1 LIKVIGRFHQ
11 TPIFTL
17 SAKHKK
23 LAFFF
28 GTLSGIFWGL
38 DYTLAGQVH
47 SLLITMPFLVSM
59 WLTSIHDLGVAAT
72 ISVVQPRSI
81 KKLKE
86 LQAWQFVSI
95 CCIPLIGGLAMTMYM
110 LSTKTISTG
119 SAIVISSC
127 YPAVGMIA
135 ARIILKES
143 LTKFKV
149 AGFMVV
155 AIGILVIASDSIS
168 GSAASI
174 TGLIFAL
181 SAALFWGLEGVIYK
195 LVLNAGVSA
204 NSLLFLRKISTIF
217 IFLPFTW
224 AVIATVDLNVIGLI
238 LLIGII
244 GYIADLAYMQAFKYS
259 DVALA
264 MSLNIT
270 YIIWG
275 PIFAAVLFASYMNI
289 YSLII
294 CATLIFLGNF
304 LIFKS
309 KSVY

>member
-1 LIKVIGRFHQ
+1 ME
-11 TPIFTL
+11 
-17 SAKHKK
+17 HKK

-28 GTLSGIFWGL
+28 GTLSGVFWGL

-47 SLLITMPFLVSM
+47 TLLITMPFLVSM

-72 ISVVQPRSI
+72 IGVVQPKSI

-86 LQAWQFVSI
+86 LKAWQFINI
-95 CCIPLIGGLAMTMYM
+95 CCIPLLGGLAMTMYM

-127 YPAVGMIA
+127 YPAIGMIF
-135 ARIILKES
+135 ARIVLKES
-143 LTKFKV
+143 LSTLKV
-149 AGFMVV
+149 IGFIVV
-155 AIGILVIASDSIS
+155 ALGITVIASDSVS
-168 GSAASI
+168 DTTSSL
-174 TGLIFAL
+174 TGLVFAL

-195 LVLNAGVSA
+195 MVLNAGVSA

-224 AVIATVDLNVIGLI
+224 AVIATVNLNVIGLI

-244 GYIADLAYMQAFKYS
+244 GYVADLAYMQAFKYS

-275 PIFAAVLFASYMNI
+275 PIFAAVLFSDYMNI

-294 CATLIFLGNF
+294 CALLIFLGNF

>member
-1 LIKVIGRFHQ
+1 MSV
-11 TPIFTL
+11 
-17 SAKHKK
+17 KHKK
-23 LAFFF
+23 LAFFY

-47 SLLITMPFLVSM
+47 TLLIAMPFLVSM

-72 ISVVQPRSI
+72 IGVVQPRAI
-81 KKLKE
+81 KRLKD
-86 LQAWQFVSI
+86 LKAWQFVSI
-95 CCIPLIGGLAMTMYM
+95 CCIPLLGGLAMTMYM

-127 YPAVGMIA
+127 YPAVGMIF
-135 ARIILKES
+135 ARIVLKES
-143 LTKFKV
+143 LSPLKI
-149 AGFMVV
+149 AGFLVV
-155 AIGILVIASDSIS
+155 AAGIIVIASNSIV
-168 GSAASI
+168 GSRESI
-174 TGLIFAL
+174 TGLILAL

-195 LVLNAGVSA
+195 MVLNARVSA

-224 AVIATVDLNVIGLI
+224 AVMSTVSLDVIGLI
-238 LLIGII
+238 LLIGVI
-244 GYIADLAYMQAFKYS
+244 GYVADLAYMQAFKYS

-275 PIFAAVLFASYMNI
+275 PIFAAVLFADYMNI

-294 CATLIFLGNF
+294 CAALIFIGNF

>member
-1 LIKVIGRFHQ
+1 ME
-11 TPIFTL
+11 
-17 SAKHKK
+17 HKK

-28 GTLSGIFWGL
+28 GTLSGVFWGL

-47 SLLITMPFLVSM
+47 TLLITMPFLVSM

-72 ISVVQPRSI
+72 IGVVQPKSI

-86 LQAWQFVSI
+86 LKAWQFINI
-95 CCIPLIGGLAMTMYM
+95 CCIPLLGGLAMTMYM

-127 YPAVGMIA
+127 YPAIGMIF
-135 ARIILKES
+135 ARIVLKES
-143 LTKFKV
+143 LSTLKV
-149 AGFMVV
+149 IGFIVV
-155 AIGILVIASDSIS
+155 ALGITVIASDSVS
-168 GSAASI
+168 DTTSSL
-174 TGLIFAL
+174 TGLVFAL

-195 LVLNAGVSA
+195 MVLNAGVSA

-217 IFLPFTW
+217 IFLPFSW
-224 AVIATVDLNVIGLI
+224 AVIATVNLNVIGLI

-244 GYIADLAYMQAFKYS
+244 GYVADLAYMQAFKYS

-275 PIFAAVLFASYMNI
+275 PIFAAVLFSDYMNI

-294 CATLIFLGNF
+294 CALLIFLGNF

>member
-1 LIKVIGRFHQ
+1 
-11 TPIFTL
+11 L
-17 SAKHKK
+17 STKHKK
-23 LAFFF
+23 LAVLF
-28 GTLSGIFWGL
+28 GALSGLFWGL

-47 SLLITMPFLVSM
+47 TLLITMPFLVSM

-72 ISVVQPRSI
+72 IGVVQPKSI
-81 KKLKE
+81 KKLKD
-86 LQAWQFVSI
+86 LKAWQFISI
-95 CCIPLIGGLAMTMYM
+95 CCIPLLGGLAMTMYM

-127 YPAVGMIA
+127 YPAVGMIF
-135 ARIILKES
+135 ARIVLNENLSKLKII
-143 LTKFKV
+143 
-149 AGFMVV
+149 GFLVV
-155 AIGILVIASDSIS
+155 ASGIAVIASDSIN
-168 GSAASI
+168 GSSASI
-174 TGLIFAL
+174 TGLLLAL
-181 SAALFWGLEGVIYK
+181 GAALFWGLEGVIYK
-195 LVLNAGVSA
+195 MVLNTGVSA

-224 AVIATVDLNVIGLI
+224 AVIATVDLNVVGLI
-238 LLIGII
+238 LLIGVI

-259 DVALA
+259 NVALA

-275 PIFAAVLFASYMNI
+275 PIFAAVLFADYMNI
-289 YSLII
+289 YSLLI
-294 CATLIFLGNF
+294 CAILIFLGNF

>member
-1 LIKVIGRFHQ
+1 ME
-11 TPIFTL
+11 
-17 SAKHKK
+17 HKK

-28 GTLSGIFWGL
+28 GTLSGVFWGL

-47 SLLITMPFLVSM
+47 TLLITMPFLVSM
-59 WLTSIHDLGVAAT
+59 WLTSIHDLGVAVT
-72 ISVVQPRSI
+72 IGVVQPKSI

-86 LQAWQFVSI
+86 LKAWQFINI
-95 CCIPLIGGLAMTMYM
+95 CCIPLLGGLAMTMYM

-127 YPAVGMIA
+127 YPAIGMIF
-135 ARIILKES
+135 ARIVLKES
-143 LTKFKV
+143 LSTLKV
-149 AGFMVV
+149 IGFIVV
-155 AIGILVIASDSIS
+155 ALGITVIASDSVNDTTS
-168 GSAASI
+168 SL
-174 TGLIFAL
+174 TGLVFAL
-181 SAALFWGLEGVIYK
+181 SAALFWGLEGVVYK
-195 LVLNAGVSA
+195 MVLNAGVSA

-224 AVIATVDLNVIGLI
+224 AVIATVNLNVIGLI

-244 GYIADLAYMQAFKYS
+244 GYVADLAYMQAFKYS

-275 PIFAAVLFASYMNI
+275 PIFAAVLFSDYMNI

-294 CATLIFLGNF
+294 CALLIFLGNF

>member
-1 LIKVIGRFHQ
+1 MQYKNR
-11 TPIFTL
+11 
-17 SAKHKK
+17 
-23 LAFFF
+23 AFFY
-28 GTLSGIFWGL
+28 GSLSGIFWGL

-47 SLLITMPFLVSM
+47 TLLVAMPFLVSM
-59 WLTSIHDLGVAAT
+59 WLTSIHDLGVATT

-81 KKLKE
+81 KKLNE
-86 LQAWQFVSI
+86 LKAWQFISI
-95 CCIPLIGGLAMTMYM
+95 CSIPLLGGLAMTMYM

-135 ARIILKES
+135 ARIVLKES
-143 LTKFKV
+143 LTKLKI
-149 AGFMVV
+149 AGFLVV
-155 AIGILVIASDSIS
+155 AMGILIIASDSLNGAE
-168 GSAASI
+168 GSVI
-174 TGLIFAL
+174 GLIFAI
-181 SAALFWGLEGVIYK
+181 SAAVFWGLEGVIYK
-195 LVLNAGVSA
+195 MVLNAGVSA
-204 NSLLFLRKISTIF
+204 NSLLFLRKVSTIF

-224 AVIATVDLNVIGLI
+224 AVIATVNVTVIGLI

-259 DVALA
+259 NVALA

-275 PIFAAVLFASYMNI
+275 PIFAAILFADYMNI

-294 CATLIFLGNF
+294 CAILIFLGNF

>member
-1 LIKVIGRFHQ
+1 ME
-11 TPIFTL
+11 
-17 SAKHKK
+17 HKK

-28 GTLSGIFWGL
+28 GTLSGVFWGL

-47 SLLITMPFLVSM
+47 TLLITMPFLVSM

-72 ISVVQPRSI
+72 IGVVQPKSI

-86 LQAWQFVSI
+86 LKDWQFINI
-95 CCIPLIGGLAMTMYM
+95 CCMPLLGGLAMTMYM

-127 YPAVGMIA
+127 YPAIGMIF
-135 ARIILKES
+135 ARIVLKES
-143 LTKFKV
+143 LSTLKV
-149 AGFMVV
+149 IGFIVV
-155 AIGILVIASDSIS
+155 ALGITVIASDSVS
-168 GSAASI
+168 DTTSSL
-174 TGLIFAL
+174 TGLVFAL

-195 LVLNAGVSA
+195 MVLNAGVSA

-224 AVIATVDLNVIGLI
+224 AVIATVNLNVIGLI

-244 GYIADLAYMQAFKYS
+244 GYVADLAYMQAFKYS

-275 PIFAAVLFASYMNI
+275 PIFAAVLFSDYMNI

-294 CATLIFLGNF
+294 CALLIFLGNF

>member
-1 LIKVIGRFHQ
+1 
-11 TPIFTL
+11 
-17 SAKHKK
+17 
-23 LAFFF
+23 
-28 GTLSGIFWGL
+28 
-38 DYTLAGQVH
+38 
-47 SLLITMPFLVSM
+47 MPFLVSM
-59 WLTSIHDLGVAAT
+59 WLTSIHDLGVAVT
-72 ISVVQPRSI
+72 IGVVQPKSI

-86 LQAWQFVSI
+86 LKAWQFINI
-95 CCIPLIGGLAMTMYM
+95 CCIPLLGGLAMTMYM

-127 YPAVGMIA
+127 YPAIGMIF
-135 ARIILKES
+135 ARIVLKES
-143 LTKFKV
+143 LSTLKV
-149 AGFMVV
+149 IGFIVV
-155 AIGILVIASDSIS
+155 ALGITVIASDSVS
-168 GSAASI
+168 DTTSSL
-174 TGLIFAL
+174 TGLVFAL

-195 LVLNAGVSA
+195 MVLNAGVSA

-224 AVIATVDLNVIGLI
+224 AVIATVNLNVIGLI
-238 LLIGII
+238 LLIGFI
-244 GYIADLAYMQAFKYS
+244 GYVADLAYMQAFKYS

-270 YIIWG
+270 YIILG
-275 PIFAAVLFASYMNI
+275 PIFAAVLFSDYMNI

-294 CATLIFLGNF
+294 CALLIFLGNF

>member
-1 LIKVIGRFHQ
+1 ME
-11 TPIFTL
+11 
-17 SAKHKK
+17 HKK

-28 GTLSGIFWGL
+28 GTLSGVFWGL

-47 SLLITMPFLVSM
+47 TLLITMPFLVSM
-59 WLTSIHDLGVAAT
+59 WLTSIHDLGVAVT
-72 ISVVQPRSI
+72 IGVVQPKSI

-86 LQAWQFVSI
+86 LKAWQFINI
-95 CCIPLIGGLAMTMYM
+95 CCIPLLGGLAMTMYM

-127 YPAVGMIA
+127 YPAIGMIF
-135 ARIILKES
+135 ARIVLKES
-143 LTKFKV
+143 LSTLKV
-149 AGFMVV
+149 IGFIVV
-155 AIGILVIASDSIS
+155 ALGITVIASDSVS
-168 GSAASI
+168 DTTSSL
-174 TGLIFAL
+174 TGLVFAL

-195 LVLNAGVSA
+195 MVLNAGVSA

-224 AVIATVDLNVIGLI
+224 AVIATVNLNVIGLI

-244 GYIADLAYMQAFKYS
+244 GYVADLAYMQAFKYS

-275 PIFAAVLFASYMNI
+275 PIFAAVLFSDYMNI

-294 CATLIFLGNF
+294 CALLIFLGNF

>member
-1 LIKVIGRFHQ
+1 MS
-11 TPIFTL
+11 T
-17 SAKHKK
+17 KHKK
-23 LAFFF
+23 LAFIF

-47 SLLITMPFLVSM
+47 TLLIAMPFLVSM

-81 KKLKE
+81 KKLKD
-86 LQAWQFVSI
+86 LKAWQFISI
-95 CCIPLIGGLAMTMYM
+95 CCIPLLGGLAMTMYM
-110 LSTKTISTG
+110 LATKTISTG

-127 YPAVGMIA
+127 YPAIGMLF
-135 ARIILKES
+135 ARIVLKES
-143 LTKFKV
+143 LSKLKII
-149 AGFMVV
+149 GFLIVV
-155 AIGILVIASDSIS
+155 SGIVVIASSSID
-168 GSAASI
+168 GSQESI
-174 TGLIFAL
+174 TGLTFAL

-195 LVLNAGVSA
+195 MVLNTGVSA
-204 NSLLFLRKISTIF
+204 NSLFFLRKISTIF
-217 IFLPFTW
+217 IFLPFTL
-224 AVIATVDLNVIGLI
+224 AVITTINLNVIGLI

-244 GYIADLAYMQAFKYS
+244 GYIADLAYMQTFKYS
-259 DVALA
+259 NVALA

-270 YIIWG
+270 YIVWG
-275 PIFAAVLFASYMNI
+275 PIFAAVLFAEYINI

-294 CATLIFLGNF
+294 CAILIFLGNF

>member
-1 LIKVIGRFHQ
+1 ME
-11 TPIFTL
+11 
-17 SAKHKK
+17 HKK

-47 SLLITMPFLVSM
+47 TLLITMPFLVSM

-72 ISVVQPRSI
+72 IGAVQPKSI

-86 LQAWQFVSI
+86 LKAWQFISI
-95 CCIPLIGGLAMTMYM
+95 CCIPLLGGLAMTMYM

-127 YPAVGMIA
+127 YPAVGMIF
-135 ARIILKES
+135 ARIVLKES
-143 LTKFKV
+143 LSKLKIVGFLIV
-149 AGFMVV
+149 AL
-155 AIGILVIASDSIS
+155 GITIIASDSIG
-168 GSAASI
+168 GSQEST

-195 LVLNAGVSA
+195 MVLNAGVSA

-224 AVIATVDLNVIGLI
+224 AVIATVNLNVIGLI

-244 GYIADLAYMQAFKYS
+244 GYVADLAYMQAFKYS

-270 YIIWG
+270 YIVWG
-275 PIFAAVLFASYMNI
+275 PIFAAVLFSDFMNL
-289 YSLII
+289 YSLVI
-294 CATLIFLGNF
+294 CAALIFIGNF

-309 KSVY
+309 KSIY